1 MEPNDFLSGL
11 TQNKNPESD
20 SIRLAVLIDLWAQG
34 QWSEI
39 LSIPP
44 GEYDGLA
51 VLTTA
56 LRILDEESE
65 RGNTLVKSIRLIDVE
80 DAELSWT
87 SIAERDSRLAMG
99 VSS

>member
-1 MEPNDFLSGL
+1 M
-11 TQNKNPESD
+11 
-20 SIRLAVLIDLWAQG
+20 
-34 QWSEI
+34 
-39 LSIPP
+39 
-44 GEYDGLA
+44 A

-87 SIAERDSRLAMG
+87 SIAERDSRLAME